1 MALQLPTGRPLFLDG
16 GMGTQLQARG
26 LAAGEIPELWNL
38 SRPDDIRAVHAA
50 YLAAGADVIY
60 ANTFGANAAK
70 YHGDAPL
77 ADVIAAGVQIAREAG
92 SDRRVASPD
101 IGSPG
106 GSGALAASPL
116 VALDIGP
123 TGRLLKPAGDF
134 EFDAAYDAFAEQVR
148 LGAAA
153 GADLVVIETMGDTYE
168 LKAAVLAAKENCNLP
183 VIATVALGED
193 GKLLTGGD
201 VECVAALL
209 EGLRVDA
216 LGFNCGLGPDK
227 MRPYVERLARVV
239 SCPIAVKPNAG
250 MPKVVDGQTV
260 FTVGPEAFAAD
271 VADLVA
277 AGASIVG
284 GCCGTTP
291 AHIAAV
297 TARLLRSP
305 VGRSPRDRRDTCVIS
320 SGTHALEIPLDDTIV
335 IGERINPTGKKRL
348 KAALAEGD
356 TAYVL
361 REAVSQAEAGA
372 AVLDVNTG
380 VPGLDEASVLDRTVQ
395 AVQGVVDLPLQIDT
409 SDPVAL
415 ERALRHYNGKALV
428 NSVNGKEESLAAVL
442 PLVAKYGGVVV
453 ALALDEHGIPPTAE
467 GRLAIARKILAR
479 GAEYELGPNDFVF
492 DALCLAVSAD
502 ATSASV
508 VLETLRRVRAELGCR
523 TVLGVSNIS
532 FGLPGRPH
540 LNAAFYTL
548 AMGAGLSAA
557 IINPL
562 SVEMMAAW
570 RAYRALMGYDRSCE
584 GWIAHADALP
594 SGSDRSVASPSGV
607 SPGGSGTLA
616 ASGSPGGSGALAAS
630 GSPGG
635 SGALAASSDTASPL
649 AAAIRRG
656 LKSDAA
662 EAARAELAAGRAPV
676 EIIDG
681 AIVPAL
687 EAVGSGFEAKTV
699 FLPQLLM
706 AADAAGAA
714 FDVIRDALAKS
725 GGAPTKMKGP
735 IVIATVKGDIHD
747 IGKNIVRALLEN
759 YGFKV
764 IDLGRDVAPEAI
776 LETARRENCRLVGLS
791 ALMTTTVCFMEET
804 IKLLH
809 AELPECKV
817 MVGGAVLTAEYA
829 AEIHADYYSRDA
841 MGAVR
846 TAEEVFA

>member
-70 YHGDAPL
+70 YHGDVPL
-77 ADVIAAGVQIAREAG
+77 ADVIAAGIAIAKSAG
-92 SDRRVASPD
+92 SAHH
-101 IGSPG
+101 
-106 GSGALAASPL
+106 

-297 TARLLRSP
+297 TALVAATRERSRLSRP
-305 VGRSPRDRRDTCVIS
+305 CVIS

-348 KAALAEGD
+348 KTALAEGD

-380 VPGLDEASVLDRTVQ
+380 VPGLDEASVLDRTVR

-428 NSVNGKEESLAAVL
+428 NSVNGKEESLDAVL

-479 GAEYELGPNDFVF
+479 GAEYGLGPNDFVF

-502 ATSASV
+502 ATSANV

-557 IINPL
+557 IVNPL
-562 SVEMMAAW
+562 SAEMMSAW
-570 RAYRALMGYDRSCE
+570 RAYRALTGRDRSCE
-584 GWIAHADALP
+584 GWIAHAEELP
-594 SGSDRSVASPSGV
+594 TGSDSRDRSCGPRQAQPLPQSATSAASPAG
-607 SPGGSGTLA
+607 
-616 ASGSPGGSGALAAS
+616 GALE
-630 GSPGG
+630 
-635 SGALAASSDTASPL
+635 
-649 AAAIRRG
+649 AAIRRG

-687 EAVGSGFEAKTV
+687 EAVGRGFEAKTV

-714 FDVIRDALAKS
+714 FDVIRAALAKS
-725 GGAPTKMKGP
+725 GDAPTKVKGP

-776 LETARRENCRLVGLS
+776 LEAARRENCRLVGLS

-809 AELPECKV
+809 AELPGCKV

>member
-1 MALQLPTGRPLFLDG
+1 MSLELPAGRPLFLDG

-26 LAAGEIPELWNL
+26 LAPGEIPELWNL
-38 SRPDDIRAVHAA
+38 TRPDDIRAVHAA
-50 YLAAGADVIY
+50 YLAAGADVVY

-77 ADVIAAGVQIAREAG
+77 ADVIAAGVAIAK
-92 SDRRVASPD
+92 S
-101 IGSPG
+101 I
-106 GSGALAASPL
+106 SPL

-123 TGRLLKPAGDF
+123 TGRLLQPAGDF
-134 EFDAAYDAFAEQVR
+134 SFDAAYDAFAEQVR

-153 GADLVVIETMGDTYE
+153 DADLVVIETMGDAYE
-168 LKAAVLAAKENCNLP
+168 LKAAVLAAKENCDLP

-193 GKLLTGGD
+193 GTLLTGGD

-216 LGFNCGLGPDK
+216 LGFNCGLGPDR

-260 FTVGPEAFAAD
+260 FTVGPEEFAAD
-271 VADLVA
+271 VAGLVA
-277 AGASIVG
+277 AGACIVG

-297 TARLLRSP
+297 TARLREGRAPARPHAEDRSR
-305 VGRSPRDRRDTCVIS
+305 RSATLPCVIS
-320 SGTHALEIPLDDTIV
+320 SGTHALEIPLDDTII

-380 VPGLDEASVLDRTVQ
+380 VPGLDEAAVLDRTVQ

-415 ERALRHYNGKALV
+415 DRALRHYNGKALV
-428 NSVNGKEESLAAVL
+428 NSVNGKEESLSAVL

-453 ALALDEHGIPPTAE
+453 ALALDENGIPPTEE

-479 GAEYELGPNDFVF
+479 GAEYGLGPNDFVF

-502 ATSASV
+502 ATSANV

-562 SVEMMAAW
+562 SAEMMAAW
-570 RAYRALMGYDRSCE
+570 RAFRARTGRDRSCE
-584 GWIAHADALP
+584 NWIAHADTLP
-594 SGSDRSVASPSGV
+594 TGSDRSVASPNGGT
-607 SPGGSGTLA
+607 PGGSGTLA
-616 ASGSPGGSGALAAS
+616 ASP
-630 GSPGG
+630 
-635 SGALAASSDTASPL
+635 DTASPL
-649 AAAIRRG
+649 IAAIRRG
-656 LKSDAA
+656 LKADAA

-676 EIIDG
+676 EVIDG
-681 AIVPAL
+681 AVVPAL
-687 EAVGSGFEAKTV
+687 EAVGRGFEAKTV

-714 FDVIRDALAKS
+714 FDVIRAVLAKS
-725 GGAPTKMKGP
+725 GDAPTKVKGP

-764 IDLGRDVAPEAI
+764 IDLGRDVAPEAV
-776 LETARRENCRLVGLS
+776 LEAARRENCRLVGLS

-804 IKLLH
+804 IKLIH
-809 AELPECKV
+809 AELPGCKV

-829 AEIHADYYSRDA
+829 AEIHADFYSRDA

>member
-70 YHGDAPL
+70 YHGDVPL
-77 ADVIAAGVQIAREAG
+77 ADVIAAGIAIAKSAG
-92 SDRRVASPD
+92 SAHH
-101 IGSPG
+101 
-106 GSGALAASPL
+106 

-168 LKAAVLAAKENCNLP
+168 LKAAVLAAKENSNLP

-227 MRPYVERLARVV
+227 MCPYVERLARVV

-297 TARLLRSP
+297 TALVAATRERSRLSRP
-305 VGRSPRDRRDTCVIS
+305 CVIS

-348 KAALAEGD
+348 KTALAEGD

-380 VPGLDEASVLDRTVQ
+380 VPGLDEAAVLDRTVQ
-395 AVQGVVDLPLQIDT
+395 AVQGVTDLPLQIDT

-428 NSVNGKEESLAAVL
+428 NSVNGKEESLSAVL

-479 GAEYELGPNDFVF
+479 GAEYGLGPNDFVF

-502 ATSASV
+502 ATSANV
-508 VLETLRRVRAELGCR
+508 VLETLRRVRVELGCR

-562 SVEMMAAW
+562 SAEMMSAW
-570 RAYRALMGYDRSCE
+570 RAYRALTGRDRSCE
-584 GWIAHADALP
+584 GWIAHAEELP
-594 SGSDRSVASPSGV
+594 TGSDSRDRSCGPRQAQPLPQSATSAASPAG
-607 SPGGSGTLA
+607 
-616 ASGSPGGSGALAAS
+616 GALE
-630 GSPGG
+630 
-635 SGALAASSDTASPL
+635 
-649 AAAIRRG
+649 AAIRRG

-687 EAVGSGFEAKTV
+687 EAVGRGFEAKTV

-714 FDVIRDALAKS
+714 FDVIRAALAKS
-725 GGAPTKMKGP
+725 GDAPTKVKGP

-776 LETARRENCRLVGLS
+776 LEAARRENCRLVGLS

-809 AELPECKV
+809 AELPGCKV

>member
-92 SDRRVASPD
+92 SV
-101 IGSPG
+101 
-106 GSGALAASPL
+106 PL
-116 VALDIGP
+116 VALDVGP

-148 LGAAA
+148 IGAAA

-201 VECVAALL
+201 VECVAAIV

-277 AGASIVG
+277 AGARIVG

-297 TARLLRSP
+297 ASRLSRLVGPPRRGGRARS
-305 VGRSPRDRRDTCVIS
+305 CVIS
-320 SGTHALEIPLDDTIV
+320 SGTHALEIPLDDTII

-361 REAVSQAEAGA
+361 REAVAQVEAGA

-415 ERALRHYNGKALV
+415 ERARSHYHGNALV
-428 NSVNGKEESLAAVL
+428 NSVRGKKESLAAVL

-479 GAEYELGPNDFVF
+479 GAEYGLGPNDFVF

-502 ATSASV
+502 ATSATV

-562 SVEMMAAW
+562 SAEMMSAW
-570 RAYRALMGYDRSCE
+570 RAYRALTGRDRSCE
-584 GWIAHADALP
+584 GWIAHAEELP
-594 SGSDRSVASPSGV
+594 TGSDGSSQRPARRAGPTTAGPTTGEVGV
-607 SPGGSGTLA
+607 SPLQ
-616 ASGSPGGSGALAAS
+616 
-630 GSPGG
+630 
-635 SGALAASSDTASPL
+635 SPL
-649 AAAIRRG
+649 VAAIRHG
-656 LKSDAA
+656 LRADAA

-714 FDVIRDALAKS
+714 FDVIRAALAKA
-725 GGAPTKMKGP
+725 GNAPTKVKGP

-764 IDLGRDVAPEAI
+764 IDLGRDVSPEVV
-776 LETARRENCRLVGLS
+776 LETARREKCRLVGLS

-817 MVGGAVLTAEYA
+817 MVGGAVLTEEYA

>member
-1 MALQLPTGRPLFLDG
+1 MSLELPAGRPLFLDG

-26 LAAGEIPELWNL
+26 LAAGEVPELWNL

-50 YLAAGADVIY
+50 YLAAGADVVY
-60 ANTFGANAAK
+60 SNTFGANPAK

-77 ADVIAAGVQIAREAG
+77 ADVIAAGVHLARET
-92 SDRRVASPD
+92 
-101 IGSPG
+101 
-106 GSGALAASPL
+106 GSGTSHL
-116 VALDIGP
+116 VALDVGP

-153 GADLVVIETMGDTYE
+153 GADLVVVETMGDAYE

-193 GKLLTGGD
+193 GTLLTGGD

-216 LGFNCGLGPDK
+216 LGFNCGLGPDR

-250 MPKVVDGQTV
+250 MPKVVDGKTV
-260 FTVGPEAFAAD
+260 FTVGPEEFAAD
-271 VADLVA
+271 VAGLVA

-297 TARLLRSP
+297 TSRLPWPP
-305 VGRSPRDRRDTCVIS
+305 VGRSPRDRRGSCVIS
-320 SGTHALEIPLDDTIV
+320 SGTHALEIPLDDTII

-348 KAALAEGD
+348 KTALAEGD

-361 REAVSQAEAGA
+361 REAVAQAEAGA

-380 VPGLDEASVLDRTVQ
+380 VPGLDEAFVLDRTVQ

-415 ERALRHYNGKALV
+415 DRALRHYNGKALV
-428 NSVNGKEESLAAVL
+428 NSVNGKEESLSVVL

-453 ALALDEHGIPPTAE
+453 ALALDENGIPSTVE

-479 GAEYELGPNDFVF
+479 GAEYGLGPNDFVF

-502 ATSASV
+502 ATSANV

-532 FGLPGRPH
+532 FGLPGRAH

-562 SVEMMAAW
+562 SAEMMAAW
-570 RAYRALMGYDRSCE
+570 RAYRALTGRDRSCE
-584 GWIAHADALP
+584 NWIAHASQLP
-594 SGSDRSVASPSGV
+594 VA
-607 SPGGSGTLA
+607 GGAQLA
-616 ASGSPGGSGALAAS
+616 ATAPVSAATSAAAPAGGALV
-630 GSPGG
+630 
-635 SGALAASSDTASPL
+635 
-649 AAAIRRG
+649 AAIRRG
-656 LKSDAA
+656 LKADAA
-662 EAARAELAAGRAPV
+662 EAARAELAAGREPV
-676 EIIDG
+676 EVIDG
-681 AIVPAL
+681 AVVPAL
-687 EAVGSGFEAKTV
+687 EAVGRGFEAKTV

-714 FDVIRDALAKS
+714 FEVIRAALAKS
-725 GGAPTKMKGP
+725 GGAPTKVKGP

-764 IDLGRDVAPEAI
+764 IDLGRDVAPEAV
-776 LETARRENCRLVGLS
+776 LEAARRENCRLVGLS
-791 ALMTTTVCFMEET
+791 ALMTTTVGFMEET
-804 IKLLH
+804 IKLIH
-809 AELPECKV
+809 AELPGCKV

-829 AEIHADYYSRDA
+829 AEIHADFYSRDA
-841 MGAVR
+841 MGSVR
-846 TAEEVFA
+846 VAEEIFA

>member
-77 ADVIAAGVQIAREAG
+77 ADVIAAGVRLAREA
-92 SDRRVASPD
+92 AT
-101 IGSPG
+101 
-106 GSGALAASPL
+106 AASIPEKPRF

-168 LKAAVLAAKENCNLP
+168 LKAAILAAKENSNLP

-277 AGASIVG
+277 AGARIVG

-297 TARLLRSP
+297 TARLAATSAALP
-305 VGRSPRDRRDTCVIS
+305 QKERRCVIS

-409 SDPVAL
+409 SDPIAL
-415 ERALRHYNGKALV
+415 DRALRHYNGKALI

-453 ALALDEHGIPPTAE
+453 ALALDENGIPPTAE

-479 GAEYELGPNDFVF
+479 GAEYGLGPNDFVF

-502 ATSASV
+502 ATSANV
-508 VLETLRRVRAELGCR
+508 VLETLSRVRAELGCR

-562 SVEMMAAW
+562 SAEMMAAW
-570 RAYRALMGYDRSCE
+570 RAYRALTGRDRSCE
-584 GWIAHADALP
+584 GWIAHAEELP
-594 SGSDRSVASPSGV
+594 TGSDRSVASPN
-607 SPGGSGTLA
+607 SPRGSGT
-616 ASGSPGGSGALAAS
+616 
-630 GSPGG
+630 
-635 SGALAASSDTASPL
+635 LAASSDTASPL

-687 EAVGSGFEAKTV
+687 ETVGRGFEAKTV

-706 AADAAGAA
+706 AADAAGVA
-714 FDVIRDALAKS
+714 FDVIRAALAKS
-725 GGAPTKMKGP
+725 GGAPTKVKGP

-764 IDLGRDVAPEAI
+764 IDLGRDVSPEEI
-776 LETARRENCRLVGLS
+776 LEAARRENCRLVGLS

-817 MVGGAVLTAEYA
+817 MVGGAVLTEEYA
-829 AEIHADYYSRDA
+829 TEIHADYYSRDA

>member
-1 MALQLPTGRPLFLDG
+1 MALELPAGRTLFLDG

-50 YLAAGADVIY
+50 YLAAGADVVY
-60 ANTFGANAAK
+60 SNTFGANPAK

-77 ADVIAAGVQIAREAG
+77 ADVIAAGVHLAREAG
-92 SDRRVASPD
+92 SGTSH
-101 IGSPG
+101 
-106 GSGALAASPL
+106 L
-116 VALDIGP
+116 VALDVGP

-153 GADLVVIETMGDTYE
+153 GADLVVVETMGDAYE

-193 GKLLTGGD
+193 GTLLTGGD

-250 MPKVVDGQTV
+250 MPKVVDGKTV
-260 FTVGPEAFAAD
+260 FTVGPEEFAAD
-271 VADLVA
+271 VAGLVA

-291 AHIAAV
+291 AHIVAV
-297 TARLLRSP
+297 TSRLREGRAPARPHADDRSR
-305 VGRSPRDRRDTCVIS
+305 RSATLPCVIS
-320 SGTHALEIPLDDTIV
+320 SGTHAVEIPLDDTII

-348 KAALAEGD
+348 KTALAEGD

-361 REAVSQAEAGA
+361 REAVAQAEAGA

-380 VPGLDEASVLDRTVQ
+380 VPGLDEAAVLDRTVQ

-409 SDPVAL
+409 SDPIAL
-415 ERALRHYNGKALV
+415 DRALRHYNGKALV
-428 NSVNGKEESLAAVL
+428 NSVNGKEESLSAVL

-453 ALALDEHGIPPTAE
+453 ALALDENGIPPTAE

-479 GAEYELGPNDFVF
+479 GAEYGLSPNDFVF

-502 ATSASV
+502 ATSANV

-532 FGLPGRPH
+532 FGLPGRAH

-562 SVEMMAAW
+562 SAEMMAAW
-570 RAYRALMGYDRSCE
+570 RAYRALTGRDRSCE
-584 GWIAHADALP
+584 NWIAHAEALP
-594 SGSDRSVASPSGV
+594 SGSDKSVASPSGA
-607 SPGGSGTLA
+607 SPR
-616 ASGSPGGSGALAAS
+616 GSGALAAS
-630 GSPGG
+630 D
-635 SGALAASSDTASPL
+635 ASSPL
-649 AAAIRRG
+649 VAAIRRG
-656 LKSDAA
+656 LKADAA

-676 EIIDG
+676 EVIDG
-681 AIVPAL
+681 AVVPAL
-687 EAVGSGFEAKTV
+687 EAVGRGFEAKTV

-714 FDVIRDALAKS
+714 FEVIRAALAKS
-725 GGAPTKMKGP
+725 GGAPTKVKGP

-764 IDLGRDVAPEAI
+764 IDLGRDVAPETV
-776 LETARRENCRLVGLS
+776 LEAARRENCRLVGLS
-791 ALMTTTVCFMEET
+791 ALMTTTVGFMEET
-804 IKLLH
+804 IKLIH
-809 AELPECKV
+809 AEQPDCKV

-829 AEIHADYYSRDA
+829 AEIHADFYSRDA
-841 MGAVR
+841 MGSVR
-846 TAEEVFA
+846 VAEEIFA